1 MSDSPSD
8 YGRLVYYWLSF
19 ADKKAFRGVC
29 VVRSQATD
37 LFAIR
42 ESIAQGCNP
51 GPEYDVRGFPLHED
65 IVPDPQF
72 VNRLLTREEAE
83 YLNES
88 LKQGIAMPKDLP
100 EEFEEE

>member
-1 MSDSPSD
+1 MSDSPGD

-19 ADKKAFRGVC
+19 ADKKSFRGVC

-42 ESIAQGCNP
+42 ESIAQNCNP

-72 VNRLLTREEAE
+72 VNRLLTHEEAE

-88 LKQGIAMPKDLP
+88 LKQGIAQSDSNAKS
-100 EEFEEE
+100 FR